1 MAQKPA
7 TKQTEPTGSTPTCR
21 VCKSPINHGSKK
33 CLACGSRQDWLRH
46 LDVGNT
52 SLSLLIAA
60 ISVLALGADNFVR
73 VADWFQDNESAD
85 FTARI
90 SSAKPKQ
97 LTLTIDNDG
106 PGSIVFGG
114 SVSCD
119 VYQTKTEMELW
130 VESETHP
137 GAYFL
142 SRYPR
147 PDEVV
152 ARTVF
157 FYGDATNAEIIT
169 PGTFKQITLPF
180 RDISPQPFTPDLVA
194 ERPEVKSYCTMLYDL
209 ENGRDGF
216 FFDFIRDIE
225 VSFFALD
232 QEDVIAAFAA
242 REARIKQREKTP

>member
-1 MAQKPA
+1 M
-7 TKQTEPTGSTPTCR
+7 
-21 VCKSPINHGSKK
+21 
-33 CLACGSRQDWLRH
+33 
-46 LDVGNT
+46 DVGNT

-60 ISVLALGADNFVR
+60 ISVIALSADNFIR
-73 VADWFQDNESAD
+73 VAGWFQDSESAD

-90 SSAKPKQ
+90 SSAQPKQ

-119 VYQTKTEMELW
+119 VYQTKTEIELW
-130 VESETHP
+130 VPSESHP
-137 GAYFL
+137 GTYFL

-147 PDEVV
+147 PEEVV

-180 RDISPQPFTPDLVA
+180 RDISPQHFTPNLVA
-194 ERPEVKSYCTMLYDL
+194 GRPEVKSHCTMLYDL
-209 ENGRDGF
+209 ENGQDGI

-232 QEDVIAAFAA
+232 QADVMAAFAE
-242 REARIKQREKTP
+242 REARIKQQEKTP